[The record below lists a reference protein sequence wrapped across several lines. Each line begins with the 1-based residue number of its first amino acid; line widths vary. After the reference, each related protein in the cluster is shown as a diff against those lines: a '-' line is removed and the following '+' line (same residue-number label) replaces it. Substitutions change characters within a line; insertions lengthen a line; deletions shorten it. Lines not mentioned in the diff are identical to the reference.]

1 MATIITNFNIL
12 KTQKNE
18 NMPTSI
24 QIDTTKLRELTI
36 NMNDTLNSNWNNL
49 KQIQSTQC
57 IQGIDVDQAIVEE
70 TNLKMKELEQDFADL
85 CDAMKIMNE
94 LVLLDEEKLEEIEQ
108 NVITTDT
115 TILETIPILEQALEL
130 KEEIDNKYIA
140 IKVIGGV
147 LAGGFLFGGIG
158 AIFGIIPAV
167 VGAGVGGGGGG
178 IVGYLTKFFK

>member
-1 MATIITNFNIL
+1 MATIITNFNVS

-18 NMPTSI
+18 NMPTLI

-36 NMNDTLNSNWNNL
+36 NMNDTSNSTWNNS
-49 KQIQSTQC
+49 KQIQGAQC
-57 IQGIDVDQAIVEE
+57 IQGIDVDQAIIEE

-108 NVITTDT
+108 NVITTDSV
-115 TILETIPILEQALEL
+115 ILETIPILEQALEL
-130 KEEIDNKYIA
+130 KEELDNKYVTL
-140 IKVIGGV
+140 KVIGGV
-147 LAGGFLFGGIG
+147 IVGGLLFGGVG
-158 AIFGIIPAV
+158 SIFGIIPAV